1 MRKEVSIAIII
12 GIILGGVILYG
23 IKIAN
28 DSTSNLGG
36 PTPTPTSSISTT
48 PTPTGAES
56 KNQKINVTSHSTGQV
71 LFEKD
76 ITISGKTLPNKSIS
90 IIWEDD
96 ENIAVTND
104 LGEFSQKLSLTS
116 GENNIQIDVVDQN
129 NQLVSQTLKLYF
141 STKPISQ

>member
-36 PTPTPTSSISTT
+36 PTPTPTSSIPTT
-48 PTPTGAES
+48 PTPTGTEN
-56 KNQKINVTSHSTGQV
+56 KNPKINVISHSTGQV

-76 ITISGKTLPNKSIS
+76 ITVVGKTLPNKNIS

-104 LGEFSQKLSLTS
+104 LGEFSQKISLNS

-129 NQLVSQTLKLYF
+129 NQLVSQTLKLYY

>member
-36 PTPTPTSSISTT
+36 PTPTPTSSIPTT
-48 PTPTGAES
+48 PTPTGTES
-56 KNQKINVTSHSTGQV
+56 KNPKINVTSHSTGQV
-71 LFEKD
+71 IFEKD
-76 ITISGKTLPNKSIS
+76 ITISGKTLPNKNIS

-104 LGEFSQKLSLTS
+104 LGEFSQKLSLAS

-129 NQLVSQTLKLYF
+129 NQLVSQTLKLYY
-141 STKPISQ
+141 SSKPISQ